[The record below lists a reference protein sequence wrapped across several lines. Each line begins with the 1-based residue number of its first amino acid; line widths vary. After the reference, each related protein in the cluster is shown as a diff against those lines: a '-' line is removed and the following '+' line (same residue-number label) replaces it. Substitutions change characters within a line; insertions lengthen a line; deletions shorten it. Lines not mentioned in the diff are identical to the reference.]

1 MHGIVPRTVKL
12 TAFVAI
18 KFACPPRALL
28 SMNMPTQRGVSPVV
42 VRVAAAS
49 TMALHASAV
58 SVAADFQ
65 RAAKRVV
72 KLNVQCD
79 LGCKMGGVFMQ
90 VRSAISLAGP
100 HTPQLFIF

>member
-28 SMNMPTQRGVSPVV
+28 SMNMPTQRGVSAV
-42 VRVAAAS
+42 VRVATAGFVAGVVAGAATGFAGSIGAGMAAGRAAAS
-49 TMALHASAV
+49 TIAPHARAA

-65 RAAKRVV
+65 RAIKRVAQV
-72 KLNVQCD
+72 NVQC
-79 LGCKMGGVFMQ
+79 G
-90 VRSAISLAGP
+90 
-100 HTPQLFIF
+100 

>member
-28 SMNMPTQRGVSPVV
+28 SMNMPTQRGLSAV
-42 VRVAAAS
+42 VRAAVAGFVAGVVAGAVTGSVDSIGAGMAAGRAAVS
-49 TMALHASAV
+49 TIAPHANAV

-65 RAAKRVV
+65 RAIKRFAQM
-72 KLNVQCD
+72 NVQC
-79 LGCKMGGVFMQ
+79 C
-90 VRSAISLAGP
+90 
-100 HTPQLFIF
+100 